1 MSKKNKDGVF
11 SLLRQILA
19 EQKKQTK
26 ILQAIESS
34 QEQAKRNWK
43 SAIPKEK
50 VFSCIPI
57 PHHQVKETN
66 DFLLIDNFPIS
77 FVVKDSVKSKV
88 LSEENVLVT
97 VSFIAKSFEDV
108 TTKND

>member
-1 MSKKNKDGVF
+1 MSKRKDGVF

-34 QEQAKRNWK
+34 KEQTKRNWK
-43 SAIPKEK
+43 SSIQKEN
-50 VFSCIPI
+50 VFPCIPI
-57 PHHQVKETN
+57 PHHRVKETN
-66 DFLLIDNFPIS
+66 DLLLVDNFPIS
-77 FVVKDSVKSKV
+77 FVVKDSVKTKV

-97 VSFIAKSFEDV
+97 FSFIAKCFEDT
-108 TTKND
+108 TTKD